1 MEHKTR
7 ITAEHWSSLEEIAR
21 HIGVSKDT
29 IRAWIKKKPS
39 HIIKWVGN
47 INSKYLK

>member
-21 HIGVSKDT
+21 QYWSKQ
-29 IRAWIKKKPS
+29 RY
-39 HIIKWVGN
+39 N
-47 INSKYLK
+47 